1 MKKTI
6 ILTLLI
12 CSVLPVA
19 VSRTSKDDLLPV
31 RNYYRMLDSLK
42 TGWNTW
48 DTRSM
53 FTQLYLPEA
62 FSVKLALVDA
72 GGMVADDLRAGN
84 DRKDAAYVHPY
95 DHVVDNS
102 YSFNAS

>member
-1 MKKTI
+1 MKKTLF
-6 ILTLLI
+6 LTLLI
-12 CSVLPVA
+12 CAIMPVA
-19 VSRTSKDDLLPV
+19 GAKTRNGDLEPV
-31 RNYYRMLDSLK
+31 RNYYRMLDSLR

-72 GGMVADDLRAGN
+72 KGEIGRA
-84 DRKDAAYVHPY
+84 
-95 DHVVDNS
+95 HV
-102 YSFNAS
+102 

>member
-1 MKKTI
+1 MRSGFLKK
-6 ILTLLI
+6 LI
-12 CSVLPVA
+12 ALSFAVLVVLPLA
-19 VSRTSKDDLLPV
+19 ASGTRNDDLLPV
-31 RNYYRMLDSLK
+31 RHYYKMLDSLK

-72 GGMVADDLRAGN
+72 EGGIGAMSPSESRRSPFSALACTRCE
-84 DRKDAAYVHPY
+84 H
-95 DHVVDNS
+95 
-102 YSFNAS
+102 